1 MKLIVGRVGAG
12 SRVFFDGDIKQTD
25 RKVFQNNNG
34 LVLLNKMRDEG
45 EPLIGTVRL
54 QTIERSAIAQLA
66 ERLDELEMK
75 IEDGAGKRLK

>member
-1 MKLIVGRVGAG
+1 
-12 SRVFFDGDIKQTD
+12 
-25 RKVFQNNNG
+25 
-34 LVLLNKMRDEG
+34 MRDEG